1 MAKHSDQLMFML
13 TLRQIQ
19 APSKIAQDA
28 YERLEHALSAAPM
41 KSARTVILDWLEAEL
56 MSLHEAGSDEY
67 STATALLKDAVEFIK
82 AAGSQSAAP

>member
-19 APSKIAQDA
+19 APSKVVHDA
-28 YERLEHALSAAPM
+28 YKRLENALSAAPM

-56 MSLHEAGSDEY
+56 MSLHEAGSDEHN
-67 STATALLKDAVEFIK
+67 TATVLLKDAVEFVK
-82 AAGSQSAAP
+82 VAGIQPAAP